1 MKRRGFLKT
10 TLAAT
15 TAVGVV
21 GARGAQAQAFPAKP
35 IRVVVPSGAGGASD
49 IVARLFQKVIAK
61 SSPHPLVIQNMP
73 GGGTSIGGREVAG
86 AAADGHTVLMMHE
99 ALIAATTQGIF
110 TPGIDALAP
119 IAVTGRDVYTVVVSG
134 TGPFKTLKELFDGA
148 KSGATV
154 RTAVNIGGLNHLTS
168 LIAAD
173 SAKATIRP
181 VQHGS
186 GADSVRSLLGNQV
199 EVIFAVPS
207 DVIDYYKA
215 GQMRILGIMADTRSP
230 FLPDVPTTAEA
241 GFPSKSEL
249 NHMWWMPKA
258 TPADR
263 IAWFRSQLEAAM
275 KDDEIKAQ
283 FATRMIEPLFQSG
296 AALEADIARKKQVI
310 GELVERFDLKQK

>member
-1 MKRRGFLKT
+1 MNRRRFLQT
-10 TLAAT
+10 TFAT
-15 TAVGVV
+15 TSAGIL
-21 GARGAQAQAFPAKP
+21 GAAAARAQAFPAKP

-86 AAADGHTVLMMHE
+86 AVPDGHTVLMMHE

-119 IAVTGRDVYTVVVSG
+119 IAVTGRDVYTVVVNG
-134 TGPFKTLKELFDGA
+134 AAPFRTLKDLFDA
-148 KSGATV
+148 ARSGAPM

-168 LIAAD
+168 LIAAEA
-173 SAKATIRP
+173 AKASIRP

-207 DVIDYYKA
+207 DVIDYHKS
-215 GQMRILGIMADTRSP
+215 GQMRILGIMADGRSP
-230 FLPDVPTTAEA
+230 FLPDIPTTAEA
-241 GFPSKSEL
+241 GFPSRSEL

-258 TPADR
+258 TPSDR
-263 IAWFRSQLEAAM
+263 LAWFRGQLEAAM
-275 KDDEIKAQ
+275 KDDEIRAQ
-283 FATRMIEPLFQSG
+283 FATRMIEPVFQSG
-296 AALEADIARKKQVI
+296 TALEADIARKKRVI
-310 GELVERFDLKQK
+310 GDLVERFDLKQK